1 MDDGQPLGIEPQ
13 QIFETL
19 LVLFHIAEKIGAT
32 LSFVLARL
40 GQEDGL
46 YSIKL
51 RVTRPQ
57 EEYIDPEIASFVS
70 SLEYLKDKRISY
82 RNNQFGS
89 SFHMDAPSDEM
100 TETNLASRSKSFN
113 VPRGQPDSLASQ
125 I

>member
-1 MDDGQPLGIEPQ
+1 MAKVDRRLTQMSYRISSGNGEAFYEVGIMDDGQPLGIEPQ

-89 SFHMDAPSDEM
+89 SS
-100 TETNLASRSKSFN
+100 
-113 VPRGQPDSLASQ
+113 
-125 I
+125 